1 MSGLYL
7 HFYWSGAATKEEVTI
22 KEEDAPCKG
31 GIYIIRVRTNYYI
44 IAHYCSRIS
53 ALGTV
58 KIIAFVFV
66 YRVKYT
72 TNIAKRR

>member
-1 MSGLYL
+1 MDFIYT
-7 HFYWSGAATKEEVTI
+7 FIEWCTTDEVTI
-22 KEEDAPCKG
+22 KEEGAPWKG

-66 YRVKYT
+66 LS
-72 TNIAKRR
+72 N